1 MKHLINRTKMLII
14 SPVSE
19 WKIIKSESLSGLSL
33 IILYV
38 IPFMFLT
45 SIFSF
50 IIEYFIYKIFVPEM
64 IVRYVVIF
72 FNPLVPIL
80 LTSIALFFIRAIF
93 DLHCRFSEILKL
105 IVFSLLPFLL
115 IYSISSFFSLH
126 PLVGIL
132 GIIIFIFVGLYTT
145 YILYIGTAELLV
157 MPKIKVFG
165 FLLTSSFLFIGIFLV
180 YISLILPM
188 IGLPF

>member
-1 MKHLINRTKMLII
+1 MKRMINRTKMLII

-19 WKIIKSESLSGLSL
+19 WKIIKSESLSLLSL
-33 IILYV
+33 LLIYV

-64 IVRYVVIF
+64 IVRYIIMF
-72 FNPLVPIL
+72 FNPLIPIL
-80 LTSIALFFIRAIF
+80 LTSIALFFIKAIF
-93 DLHCRFSEILKL
+93 DLHCKFLDILKL
-105 IVFSLLPFLL
+105 VVFSLLPFLV
-115 IYSISSFFSLH
+115 IYSFSSFFSLH

-145 YILYIGTAELLV
+145 YILYIGTVELLV

-165 FLLTSSFLFIGIFLV
+165 FVLTSSLLFIAVFLV

>member
-1 MKHLINRTKMLII
+1 MKRLINRTKMLII

-19 WKIIKSESLSGLSL
+19 WKIIKDESLSVLSL
-33 IILYV
+33 LLMYV
-38 IPFMFLT
+38 VPFMFLT

-64 IVRYVVIF
+64 IVRYVTMF
-72 FNPLVPIL
+72 FNPLIPIL
-80 LTSIALFFIRAIF
+80 LTSIALFFVKAIF
-93 DLHCRFSEILKL
+93 DLHCKFSEILKL
-105 IVFSLLPFLL
+105 VIFSLLPFLV
-115 IYSISSFFSLH
+115 IYSFSSFFSLH
-126 PLVGIL
+126 PLVGVL

-145 YILYIGTAELLV
+145 YILYIGTIELLV

-165 FLLTSSFLFIGIFLV
+165 FVLTSSLLFISIFLV